1 MKIVIESVSEDEFS
15 KSMFPTGPA
24 TSIVLRAGSTKII

>member
-15 KSMFPTGPA
+15 QGMSPTGPA
-24 TSIVLRAGSTKII
+24 TSIVSGAGSTKII